1 MPPVPIMRDV
11 KAPVLERRR
20 NVPLGHG
27 SVELSLRVRAR
38 LAAMLATD
46 EGKLTLAQERGLRL
60 ARREV
65 SKQVK
70 G

>member
-1 MPPVPIMRDV
+1 MRDV
-11 KAPVLERRR
+11 KAPVLERRG

-27 SVELSLRVRAR
+27 GVELSLGVRAC
-38 LAAMLATD
+38 LAVALATD
-46 EGKLTLAQERGLRL
+46 KGKLTLAQERGLRL

-65 SKQVK
+65 SEQVK